1 MYIIHNTDL
10 ASEGMEAVGVRV
22 AVASVE
28 QGWVSLG
35 HGGSNESASND
46 LEVGA
51 V

>member
-10 ASEGMEAVGVRV
+10 ASKGMESIGVRV

-28 QGWVSLG
+28 QGRVGLG

-46 LEVGA
+46 LQ
-51 V
+51 